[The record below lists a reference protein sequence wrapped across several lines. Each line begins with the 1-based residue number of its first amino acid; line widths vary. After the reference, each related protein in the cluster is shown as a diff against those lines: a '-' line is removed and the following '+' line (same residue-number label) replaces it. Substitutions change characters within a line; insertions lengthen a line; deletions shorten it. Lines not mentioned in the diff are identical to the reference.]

1 MTIEGI
7 LCGFLAVATLELSTV
22 SSARALGT
30 PLPIDDASEAKCKV
44 EEIVGTF
51 VSNPTTYKT
60 RGNCHVYT
68 QANENIGRRSAFWEF
83 SFKSGGSFDVHKKI
97 ARETIEL
104 FGPGTDTTTSLGRM
118 QSEHSCNRDPWITN
132 AIALACTR
140 VTYLGNFPNTQDD
153 RYYDKA
159 IQEQLLHLFNRCR
172 ELPPRPLSSL
182 LDTRQQAAIDGQHKK
197 FHQSQ
202 QLAQGAR
209 RTPDTSFGAGLV
221 PIIRAPVGG
230 QRFPAMTAV
239 PIKLGAPQGMA
250 VSGYVVRVERKDS
263 QGKWVAQA
271 TLPVSPATAGS
282 PFGYTGFGA
291 GAPPCCAGTPGAWRI
306 SAQVSSPRQSGWSDW
321 VEFVV
326 MAPVQQDPQKPVSP
340 KLTQPPTRAF

>member
-1 MTIEGI
+1 
-7 LCGFLAVATLELSTV
+7 
-22 SSARALGT
+22 
-30 PLPIDDASEAKCKV
+30 
-44 EEIVGTF
+44 
-51 VSNPTTYKT
+51 
-60 RGNCHVYT
+60 
-68 QANENIGRRSAFWEF
+68 
-83 SFKSGGSFDVHKKI
+83 
-97 ARETIEL
+97 
-104 FGPGTDTTTSLGRM
+104 M

-132 AIALACTR
+132 AIAPACTR

-159 IQEQLLHLFNRCR
+159 IQEQLLHLFNRFR